1 MSDLEFKLDTTEL
14 DRIIR
19 DADVNADKIVRH
31 LAFNMVG
38 YARQLAPY
46 VTTAL
51 KNSIY
56 ARTSKDDPYNQVAA
70 IVKSKNPKAE
80 IAPLPEPKEG
90 EAYVGPCVAYGARVE
105 FGFVGKDKL
114 GRQYNQATHPYLTPA
129 LEKVKT
135 EMQDGTTYR
144 EMVDPSI
151 GADNDW
157 LI

>member
-19 DADVNADKIVRH
+19 DADVNADKIVRY
-31 LAFNMVG
+31 LAFKGEG
-38 YARQLAPY
+38 YAKELAPY
-46 VTTAL
+46 DTTAL
-51 KNSIY
+51 RNSIY
-56 ARTSKDDPYNQVAA
+56 TVTHEEDHYREADSNA
-70 IVKSKNPKAE
+70 KSKRKDVITEPHP
-80 IAPLPEPKEG
+80 APEKG
-90 EAYVGPCVAYGARVE
+90 EARFGPCVSYASYQE
-105 FGFVGKDKL
+105 FGTSKMS
-114 GRQYNQATHPYLTPA
+114 AHPYMTPA
-129 LEKVKT
+129 IERLRK